1 MIDWVSISIALV
13 ALGVSLTSAW
23 LTWFRKGELR
33 MTQPTVI
40 FFGPDGRQDS
50 SHRKHLKV
58 FLRTLLYSTAHRG
71 QTIESLYVKLQREEF
86 RQNFSIWVY
95 GDKQL
100 ARGSGLFIPAE
111 GIACN
116 HHFLLPEDRSNF
128 KLLAGE
134 YVLRLYAKKANSSSA
149 KELMV
154 VRLAIAETQA
164 VELQEGDA
172 GIYFDWE
179 PEQQL
184 YQTYIDRKPPEPLP
198 FSVLEQLAN
207 IRRASSQ
214 LK

>member
-1 MIDWVSISIALV
+1 MIGWISIAIALT

-23 LTWFRKGELR
+23 LTWLRKGELR

-71 QTIESLYVKLQREEF
+71 QTIESLYVKLQCGELH
-86 RQNFSIWVY
+86 QNFSIWVY

-116 HHFLLPEDRSNF
+116 HHFLLPEERSNF
-128 KLLAGE
+128 KLMAGE
-134 YVLRLYAKKANSSSA
+134 YTVRLYAKKANSSSA
-149 KELMV
+149 RELIA
-154 VRLAIAETQA
+154 VRLAISGEQA
-164 VELQEGDA
+164 LELQEGDA

-179 PEQQL
+179 PEHQI
-184 YQTYIDRKPPEPLP
+184 YQTHIDRKPPEPLP
-198 FSVLEQLAN
+198 FSLLEQFAN
-207 IRRASSQ
+207 IRR
-214 LK
+214 